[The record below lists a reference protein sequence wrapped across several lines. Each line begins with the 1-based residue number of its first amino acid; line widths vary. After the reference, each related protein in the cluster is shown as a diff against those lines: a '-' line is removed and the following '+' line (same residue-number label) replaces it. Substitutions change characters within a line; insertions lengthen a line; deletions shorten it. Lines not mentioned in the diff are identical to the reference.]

1 MFFSISAN
9 INFNILFVLDEM
21 FGVTID
27 LLFLSYLAPNPL
39 KNMWALPLKYNLFF
53 KKAFLN
59 CLYCYIA
66 GPDFNH
72 VWDYWNGQLAKILVF
87 TLPSNLPVFKS
98 ILLRGKSQLSF
109 KV

>member
-1 MFFSISAN
+1 
-9 INFNILFVLDEM
+9 M

-39 KNMWALPLKYNLFF
+39 KNMWALASKYNLFF
-53 KKAFLN
+53 KKPFLN

-72 VWDYWNGQLAKILVF
+72 V
-87 TLPSNLPVFKS
+87 
-98 ILLRGKSQLSF
+98 
-109 KV
+109 